1 MKAVTS
7 PLREITLQRQ
17 SRQAIIGSQAE
28 LLTDIYRDDTNIVV
42 WQRRIAEELI
52 QAANHIID
60 HAGSSDVPTLPF
72 RQSALP
78 PGDNLSG
85 RDNAMVASSFG

>member
-52 QAANHIID
+52 QAANYIID
-60 HAGSSDVPTLPF
+60 HAGSSDVPTLPC

-78 PGDNLSG
+78 PSDNLSG
-85 RDNAMVASSFG
+85 RGNAMVASSFG